1 MYGLYVQLNDYD
13 QPEYV
18 AAVFK
23 NKPSNEEL
31 LKFISSEYPFI
42 TAEKIDMLLNAKVIR
57 DTLSNKAEPWAYTEF
72 RLCEINFGTWL

>member
-23 NKPSNEEL
+23 SKPNNDEL
-31 LKFISSEYPFI
+31 LKFISSEYQHI

-57 DTLSNKAEPWAYTEF
+57 DTLSNKAEPRLYTVF